1 MYEPLTQ
8 KKADLDGFRPLPP
21 ELVSNLDDWFRVEL
35 TYSSNA
41 IEGNTL
47 TRQET
52 ALVVEKG
59 LTVRGK
65 SLNEHL
71 EAHNHA
77 KALGFVRGLVDR
89 STASVS
95 ESDLLRLHG
104 MILQGIDDHNA
115 GRYRSVPVRISGSLV
130 VLPNYMKVPRLMTD
144 FVNQVLA
151 NPQGL
156 HPVAVATQAHYELVT
171 IHPFAD
177 GNGRTA
183 RLLMNLVL
191 MQHGYPPAIISLR
204 QRERYIRSLEQAQ
217 LGGPRE
223 DFDKLIARAV
233 DRSLDI
239 YLKAARGEDAPQ
251 PAPTVGLL
259 RIGELAKLTGQTVPT
274 VRYWT
279 QQGLLQVANRTDSGY
294 TLYEKAQVDRAKQVV
309 DLKAQ
314 RLSLA
319 EIKVRLEQGSA

>member
-1 MYEPLTQ
+1 MYESLTHL
-8 KKADLDGFRPLPP
+8 KDTLDGFCPLPP

-52 ALVVEKG
+52 ALIVEKG
-59 LTVRGK
+59 LTVHGK

-89 STASVS
+89 STDSLS
-95 ESDLLRLHG
+95 ESDLLRLHSL
-104 MILQGIDDHNA
+104 ILQGIDDQNA

-130 VLPNYMKVPRLMTD
+130 VLPNYMKVPRLVTD
-144 FVNQVLA
+144 FVDQVLA
-151 NPQGL
+151 NPHDL
-156 HPVAVATQAHYELVT
+156 HPVQVATQAHYELVT

-191 MQHGYPPAIISLR
+191 MQNGYPPAIIAMR
-204 QRERYIRSLEQAQ
+204 QRERYIHSLEQAQ
-217 LGGPRE
+217 LGGSRK
-223 DFDKLIARAV
+223 DFDKLITRAV
-233 DRSLDI
+233 ERSLDI
-239 YLKAARGEDAPQ
+239 YIRAVKGKDPVQ
-251 PAPTVGLL
+251 PAPTAGLL
-259 RIGELAKLTGQTVPT
+259 KIGELAKLTGQTVPT
-274 VRYWT
+274 IRYWT
-279 QQGLLQVANRTDSGY
+279 QQGLLQVATRTNSGY
-294 TLYEKAQVDRAKQVV
+294 TLYAKSQITRAEQVV
-309 DLKAQ
+309 ALKEQ

-319 EIKVRLEQGSA
+319 EIKSRIDG

>member
-1 MYEPLTQ
+1 MYESLTQ
-8 KKADLDGFRPLPP
+8 KKIALDDFRPLPP

-77 KALGFVRGLVDR
+77 KALDFVRGLVDR
-89 STASVS
+89 STDSLS
-95 ESDLLRLHG
+95 ESDLLRLHSL
-104 MILQGIDDHNA
+104 ILQGIDDQNA
-115 GRYRSVPVRISGSLV
+115 GRYRSVPVRISGSMV
-130 VLPNYMKVPRLMTD
+130 VLPNYMKVPRLMSD
-144 FVNQVLA
+144 FVEQVLA
-151 NPQGL
+151 NPHDL
-156 HPVAVATQAHYELVT
+156 HPVEVATRAHYELVT

-191 MQHGYPPAIISLR
+191 MQHGYPPAIIAMR
-204 QRERYIRSLEQAQ
+204 QRERYISSLEQAQ
-217 LGGPRE
+217 LGGSRD
-223 DFDKLIARAV
+223 DFDKMIVRAV

-239 YLKAARGEDAPQ
+239 YLRAAKGEDAPQ
-251 PAPTVGLL
+251 PAPTAGLL

-274 VRYWT
+274 IRYWT
-279 QQGLLQVANRTDSGY
+279 QQGLLQIANRTDSGY
-294 TLYEKAQVDRAKQVV
+294 TLYEKVQVERAEKVV
-309 DLKAQ
+309 TLKKQ

-319 EIKVRLEQGSA
+319 EIKIRIEGA

>member
-1 MYEPLTQ
+1 MYESLSHMKDT
-8 KKADLDGFRPLPP
+8 LDGFRPLPP
-21 ELVSNLDDWFRVEL
+21 ELISNLDDWFRVEL

-77 KALGFVRGLVDR
+77 KALGFVRSLVGR
-89 STASVS
+89 STDSLS
-95 ESDLLRLHG
+95 ESDILRLHSL
-104 MILQGIDDHNA
+104 ILQGIGDQNA

-130 VLPNYMKVPRLMTD
+130 VLPNYMKVPRLMAD
-144 FVNQVLA
+144 FVDQVLA
-151 NPQGL
+151 NPHDL
-156 HPVAVATQAHYELVT
+156 HPVQVATQAHYELVT

-191 MQHGYPPAIISLR
+191 MQNGYPPAIIAMR

-217 LGGPRE
+217 LGGSRK
-223 DFDKLIARAV
+223 DFDKLIAQAV
-233 DRSLDI
+233 ERSLDI
-239 YLKAARGEDAPQ
+239 YLRAAKGEDAVQ
-251 PAPTVGLL
+251 PAPTAGLL
-259 RIGELAKLTGQTVPT
+259 KIGELAKLTGQTVPT
-274 VRYWT
+274 IRYWT
-279 QQGLLQVANRTDSGY
+279 QQGLLQVANRTNSGY
-294 TLYEKAQVDRAKQVV
+294 TLYAKSQITRAEQVV
-309 DLKAQ
+309 ALKEQ
-314 RLSLA
+314 RLSLM
-319 EIKVRLEQGSA
+319 EIKSRIDG